1 MGSKLRMAI
10 MVVTSVLAA
19 MTVLY
24 VQGRYEKGDMKNALQ
39 LVQTYRSKAG
49 VSVPDVLS
57 HQHPGKSVTWD
68 TVVENSCFQ
77 HIRVVAFVNEDPA
90 ADPVVYAFTVDING
104 PSIHPANDNGKVLL
118 SQLDKPLPV
127 STASSSAAP
136 ALTASA
142 SASAAAPPSPTTSAS
157 ASEAK

>member
-1 MGSKLRMAI
+1 MGSKLRMVI
-10 MVVTSVLAA
+10 MVATSILAA

-104 PSIHPANDNGKVLL
+104 PSIHPANENGRQLL
-118 SQLDKPLPV
+118 SQLDKPLPAP
-127 STASSSAAP
+127 TSSVSAAP
-136 ALTASA
+136 LPTASA
-142 SASAAAPPSPTTSAS
+142 SVAPATP
-157 ASEAK
+157 EGE